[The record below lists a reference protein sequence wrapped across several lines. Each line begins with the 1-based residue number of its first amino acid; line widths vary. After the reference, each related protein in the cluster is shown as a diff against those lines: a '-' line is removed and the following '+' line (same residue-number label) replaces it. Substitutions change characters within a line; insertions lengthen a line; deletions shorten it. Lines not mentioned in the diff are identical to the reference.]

1 MWPMQFSI
9 IEKHKPQRHIESKH
23 EGICYNCTYCG
34 YKALCKCNIK
44 DHIKTQHEGICYSC
58 DQCDYKAPYP

>member
-23 EGICYNCTYCG
+23 ESICYNCTYCG
-34 YKALCKCNIK
+34 YKALCRRNIK
-44 DHIKTQHEGICYSC
+44 DHIKTQHEGIYYSC